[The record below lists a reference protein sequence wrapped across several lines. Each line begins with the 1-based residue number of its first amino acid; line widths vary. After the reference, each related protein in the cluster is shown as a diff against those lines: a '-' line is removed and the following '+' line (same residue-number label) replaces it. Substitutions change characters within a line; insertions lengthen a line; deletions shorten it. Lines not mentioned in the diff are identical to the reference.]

1 MRILKHPRICSKALQ
16 KHEQISIC
24 KGNMGWLSE
33 PVIAEEDGSVDELR
47 ESVRDLL
54 DGNPA
59 LQVFA
64 SDACL
69 RR

>member
-1 MRILKHPRICSKALQ
+1 
-16 KHEQISIC
+16 
-24 KGNMGWLSE
+24 MGWLSE
-33 PVIAEEDGSVDELR
+33 PAIAEEDGSVDELR
-47 ESVRDLL
+47 ESVQDLL

-59 LQVFA
+59 LHVFA

>member
-1 MRILKHPRICSKALQ
+1 
-16 KHEQISIC
+16 
-24 KGNMGWLSE
+24 MGWLSK
-33 PVIAEEDGSVDELR
+33 PVIAEDGSVDELR
-47 ESVRDLL
+47 ESVQDLL
-54 DGNPA
+54 DGEPA